1 LSQDTYIVI
10 IVRKTGKDGHN
21 VDVLSSGN
29 AAKLYCLNW
38 IRQYISEK
46 NEEVKILDLGC
57 GAGLNFV
64 KLLKSHNSVTYVGVD
79 PSKEACNRA
88 QENLEGLNARIFN
101 SPGYD
106 IYDKLKEKFD
116 IVVSFSVLEHVYK
129 RVDYLASAKEC
140 LKDGGYFLINYDAG
154 HFLYGK
160 ERLITAIGQFLA
172 RFGVEK
178 YYQSLV
184 KESDFLKMI
193 QEIGFKIFDAKFFN
207 TSLKDTYKVI
217 PESHKADY
225 MNRWL
230 EFELWLNNLGINY
243 DDSQARFFG
252 TRNFILTH
260 E

>member
-1 LSQDTYIVI
+1 M
-10 IVRKTGKDGHN
+10 
-21 VDVLSSGN
+21 DVLSSGN
-29 AAKLYCLNW
+29 AAKVYCLDW
-38 IRQYISEK
+38 IRRYILEK
-46 NEEVKILDLGC
+46 NEEIKVLDLGC
-57 GAGLNFV
+57 GAGLNFAR
-64 KLLKSHNSVTYVGVD
+64 LLKSHNGVTYVGID

-88 QENLEGLNARIFN
+88 QENLEGLNARILN

-106 IYDKLKEKFD
+106 IYDRLKEKFD

-129 RVDYLASAKEC
+129 RADYLASAKEC

-154 HFLYGK
+154 HFLHGK
-160 ERLITAIGQFLA
+160 ERLITAIGQFLT

-178 YYQSLV
+178 YYQSFV

-193 QEIGFKIFDAKFFN
+193 QEIGLKILDAKFFN
-207 TSLKDTYKVI
+207 TGLKDTYKAI
-217 PESHKADY
+217 PEPHKADY
-225 MNRWL
+225 MSRWL

-243 DDSQARFFG
+243 DDSKARFFG